1 MHNLYMSV
9 AAAKYVSKM
18 DFSVKKR
25 KIGYYNCISCS
36 ILLRVQWNVK
46 KAKFNGKCCI
56 DYFEEKSWFEKKK
69 NAKIEKKSIFL
80 RNNQKNQVEGGWNG
94 NQHLR

>member
-9 AAAKYVSKM
+9 AATPHVYVSKM

-25 KIGYYNCISCS
+25 KIGYYNCLTCS

-46 KAKFNGKCCI
+46 NPSLMGIA
-56 DYFEEKSWFEKKK
+56 
-69 NAKIEKKSIFL
+69 
-80 RNNQKNQVEGGWNG
+80 V
-94 NQHLR
+94 